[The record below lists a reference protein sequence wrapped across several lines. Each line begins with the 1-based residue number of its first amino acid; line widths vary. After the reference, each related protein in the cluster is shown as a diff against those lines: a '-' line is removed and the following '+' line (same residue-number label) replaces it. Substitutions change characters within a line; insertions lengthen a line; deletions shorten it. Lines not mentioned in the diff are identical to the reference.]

1 MKPLS
6 ERKNASVFDVSPVAS
21 SVSNSVWTVS
31 STDISVR
38 SWFAR
43 VSSTVASGTVRV
55 WMCGGLSRLSVSE
68 TAAFGT

>member
-1 MKPLS
+1 ML
-6 ERKNASVFDVSPVAS
+6 DVSPVAS
-21 SVSNSVWTVS
+21 NVSNTVWTVS

-43 VSSTVASGTVRV
+43 SCSAVASGIVLA

-68 TAAFGT
+68 TAGFGL